1 MFTFPRFD
9 QARLVFYKFGISNHY
24 KYDFKFEV
32 YDNVLS
38 SCSVYYWFETYYFEG
53 RQIVYILKLFYSS

>member
-1 MFTFPRFD
+1 MILMEARMFTYPCFD

-24 KYDFKFEV
+24 KYDLKFEV

-38 SCSVYYWFETYYFEG
+38 SRTVYYWFKTHYFDG
-53 RQIVYILKLFYSS
+53 R